1 MKKPIRVLVVED
13 SEDDAI
19 LMLNELKEGGYDPVF
34 ERVETSEAMK
44 AALDQQ
50 MWDCVVCDY
59 SMPSFNAL
67 AALTLLKES
76 GIDLPFIIVSGTIG
90 EDTAVE
96 AMRAGAHDY
105 IIKGKL
111 QRLVPAI
118 ERELRETEVRRER
131 KRAEERLAK
140 LNACLLS
147 FGADPN
153 ENINRLVA
161 FCGEQLQATAALYN
175 RLEEDGKLHSLGQW
189 NIPPDFNPVDTPDG
203 HICYDV
209 IRSGGDD
216 VCVIRDLLQ
225 TNYAQTDPN
234 VVRYGLRTYIGKA
247 VSFGGT
253 FVGSLCVLYQQDQIP
268 SEDDLNL
275 LGIAATAVG
284 VEEKRKRTEETLKR
298 TYDLLRETGKMAK
311 VGGWELYVESQKLVW
326 SEEVFNIH
334 EVSLDFE
341 PNLNNAIDFYAP
353 EAKPVITQAV
363 QRAIDHGEPFD
374 LELSLITAKGNRIW
388 VHAIGQLQR
397 RDGKTIKV
405 FGTFQ
410 DITERKRA
418 EKELV
423 RLRKAVET
431 SGEAIFLADLDGI
444 IIFINPEFTRLYG
457 FTSEEVIGKA
467 TPRILKSGKLPPEA
481 YEEFWK
487 TLLNKQVVSGEIIN
501 KTKDGRFITVEGSA
515 SPILDEE
522 GNLVGFL
529 AIQRD
534 ITELKRAE
542 EERRKSEER
551 FRKAIEDIFKFV
563 PEAVLVFTRG
573 LNVYK
578 QNKAFQDIVQ
588 KYAQKL
594 DYAEEELADLI
605 IKRVAERLA
614 GSNETEIRIPRKEG

>member
-1 MKKPIRVLVVED
+1 MKKSIRLLVVED

-19 LMLNELKEGGYDPVF
+19 LMLNELKEGGYDPIF
-34 ERVETSEAMK
+34 ERVETSDAMK
-44 AALDQQ
+44 AALNQQ
-50 MWDCVVCDY
+50 KWDCVICDY

-67 AALTLLKES
+67 AALTLLRES

-90 EDTAVE
+90 EDMAVE
-96 AMRAGAHDY
+96 AMRAGVHDY
-105 IIKGKL
+105 IMKGKL

-118 ERELRETEVRRER
+118 ERELRETEVRRGR

-161 FCGEQLQATAALYN
+161 FCGEQLQAAAALYN
-175 RLEEDGKLHSLGQW
+175 RMEEDGKLHSLGQW
-189 NIPPDFNPVDTPDG
+189 NIPPDFNPVYNPEG

-216 VCVIRDLLQ
+216 VCVIHDLLQ
-225 TNYAQTDPN
+225 TSYAQTDPS

-247 VSFGGT
+247 VLFGGA
-253 FVGSLCVLYQQDQIP
+253 FIGSLCVIYQQDRIP
-268 SEDDLNL
+268 TEDDLNL

-284 VEEKRKRTEETLKR
+284 VEEKRKRMEETLKR
-298 TYDLLRETGKMAK
+298 TYDLLCETGKMAR

-334 EVSLDFE
+334 EVGLDFE

-374 LELSLITAKGNRIW
+374 LELSLITAKGNCIW
-388 VHAIGQLQR
+388 VHAIGKLQR
-397 RDGKTIKV
+397 RDGETIKI

-431 SGEAIFLADLDGI
+431 SGEAIFLADVDGI
-444 IIFINPEFTRLYG
+444 ITFINPEFTRLYG
-457 FTSEEVIGKA
+457 FTSEEVIGNA

-487 TLLNKQVVSGEIIN
+487 TVLNKQVVSGEIIN
-501 KTKDGRFITVEGSA
+501 KAKDGRLITVEGSV
-515 SPILDEE
+515 SPILDEQ

-534 ITELKRAE
+534 ITELKRVE

-551 FRKAIEDIFKFV
+551 FRKVIEDIFKFV
-563 PEAVLVFTRG
+563 PEAVLVYTRG

-578 QNKAFQDIVQ
+578 HNKAFQDIVQ

-594 DYAEEELADLI
+594 NYAEEELTDLI
-605 IKRVAERLA
+605 IKRVTERLA
-614 GSNETEIRIPRKEG
+614 GSNETEIRIPRREM